1 MGVGSGR
8 SLGIAR
14 HTRTNGTQVD
24 ASYYNGGVGQQWV
37 LTPTDSGYYTI
48 TSQFTL
54 GMRLDVAAAS
64 TSDGALVNLWSLD
77 DADAAAGG
85 TDQQYAFVAS

>member
-1 MGVGSGR
+1 MGIDAHRQRLLYGYKPIHVGMC
-8 SLGIAR
+8 LG
-14 HTRTNGTQVD
+14 
-24 ASYYNGGVGQQWV
+24 
-37 LTPTDSGYYTI
+37 
-48 TSQFTL
+48 
-54 GMRLDVAAAS
+54 VAAAS